1 MTGQY
6 SGTDKGNANL
16 TLTDGTTTGYGINTI
31 TVSGGDLTS
40 AANGEAVIDTS
51 GGGGGSGTVSNV
63 ATGTGLSG
71 GPITTTGT
79 ISLDNTAVSAGAYTS
94 ADITVDAQ
102 GRITSAGN
110 GSSGGVITATAN
122 GLDNRITTYSAAT
135 TLNGEANLTFD
146 GSQLVSNTGSIL
158 LSDNNVG
165 ICQGNGGITSG
176 SARGEGVFSNNGAT
190 RRGGFANLTNP
201 VADRID
207 MAVYGVSPSATT
219 VFILNGVVPFEWMNA
234 PAGGEFINV
243 INLHGQ
249 LGGAI
254 VAGGGQELIDGFSS
268 ITLNSLNASVSL
280 WSDPNAAGNAWRVV
294 GETGLVVF
302 V

>member
-16 TLTDGTTTGYGINTI
+16 TLTDGITTGYGINTI

-79 ISLDNTAVSAGAYTS
+79 ISLDNTAVSAGAYTL

-110 GSSGGVITATAN
+110 GSGGAITATAN

-146 GSQLVSNTGSIL
+146 GSQLVSNTGNIL
-158 LSDNNVG
+158 LSDINVG
-165 ICQGNGGITSG
+165 ICQCNGGITSG
-176 SARGEGVFSNNGAT
+176 SSSGEGVFSNNGAT
-190 RRGGFANLTNP
+190 IRGGNANLINP
-201 VADRID
+201 VVDKID
-207 MAVYGVSPSATT
+207 MTVYGASPTATT
-219 VFILNGVVPFEWMNA
+219 VFILNGTVPFEWVDA
-234 PAGGEFINV
+234 PTGGEFINV
-243 INLHGQ
+243 INLHAQ
-249 LGGAI
+249 SGGVI
-254 VAGGGQELIDGFSS
+254 VAGGGQALIDGFSS
-268 ITLNSLNASVSL
+268 ITLNSPNASVSL
-280 WSDPNAAGNAWRVV
+280 WSDPNAPANSWRVV
-294 GETGLVVF
+294 GETGTVVF
-302 V
+302 A